1 MHSIGLRGKGR
12 RLKAVYTHSRLTKE
26 NADGHST
33 PLLRVPAFEHYPML
47 VWMHLVVKRKRT
59 TNQLIFVRV
68 NAKQGVDDRVKQDE
82 ELWRPQR

>member
-1 MHSIGLRGKGR
+1 
-12 RLKAVYTHSRLTKE
+12 
-26 NADGHST
+26 
-33 PLLRVPAFEHYPML
+33 ML